1 MKKKIIISVVVILTV
16 LVSFIFLDENEI
28 VFECAE
34 NIQYQFEYKSQ
45 FIEPTVKA
53 YYQKKNFKFIKT
65 ELEIEK
71 TGVVDTSVLGVQ
83 SIVYRVKKGDAE
95 KEMTLDFSVVDTTA
109 PFISLV
115 ENEDY
120 FTEYGSEYIEE
131 GFSCIDNYDGDI
143 TDQVIREIVDDKV
156 IYTVTD
162 SNGNTTVREREIRY
176 TDTTPPTI
184 TFSTPYSVLEIGMDY
199 NVDYSAYDLKDG
211 DLTKYVVICGDVNT
225 TKAGLY
231 VMTYIVS
238 DEAGNVC
245 SVKRDV
251 YVYQKQA
258 DPDQLNPSG
267 KIVYLTF
274 DDGPSSHTSKL
285 LEILDKY
292 NVKVTFFVN
301 GNNSTYFYNVGNAYN
316 KGHSIGNHT
325 YSHNYKKIYSSID
338 GFYADLNYNAELIY
352 QQTGEYTKLL
362 RFPGGSSNTV
372 SCNYCTGIMSALVVS
387 VSNNG
392 YKYFDWNVS
401 SGDCGSGSTSE
412 TVYNNVINGIMR
424 RDVSIV
430 LQHDTNA
437 FSVAAVERIILWGLA
452 NGYTFL
458 PLDLSSPTVHHG
470 VNN

>member
-1 MKKKIIISVVVILTV
+1 
-16 LVSFIFLDENEI
+16 
-28 VFECAE
+28 
-34 NIQYQFEYKSQ
+34 
-45 FIEPTVKA
+45 
-53 YYQKKNFKFIKT
+53 
-65 ELEIEK
+65 
-71 TGVVDTSVLGVQ
+71 
-83 SIVYRVKKGDAE
+83 
-95 KEMTLDFSVVDTTA
+95 MTLDFSVVDTTA

-325 YSHNYKKIYSSID
+325 YSHNYKKYTLRLMASM
-338 GFYADLNYNAELIY
+338 LI
-352 QQTGEYTKLL
+352 
-362 RFPGGSSNTV
+362 
-372 SCNYCTGIMSALVVS
+372 
-387 VSNNG
+387 
-392 YKYFDWNVS
+392 
-401 SGDCGSGSTSE
+401 
-412 TVYNNVINGIMR
+412 
-424 RDVSIV
+424 
-430 LQHDTNA
+430 
-437 FSVAAVERIILWGLA
+437 
-452 NGYTFL
+452 
-458 PLDLSSPTVHHG
+458 
-470 VNN
+470 